1 MAKKYETPKWIKSVP
16 KGSHGTKSNDLT
28 FRYWKV
34 VSDYVRI
41 KDYLD
46 YGYCVSCKKPFVE
59 YKQSQAGH
67 YKTWGSSN
75 AYAKYNIDN
84 IAGQCGP
91 CNNWGSFEEG
101 AIFLEELKMRKG
113 DDVYQRILKFHNEQ
127 SGNKMEKWDLVD
139 KTYEMLLKIKDLGN
153 VLHSTRDVI
162 MPDYIKRAL
171 DNREK
176 ELSID

>member
-1 MAKKYETPKWIKSVP
+1 
-16 KGSHGTKSNDLT
+16 
-28 FRYWKV
+28 
-34 VSDYVRI
+34 
-41 KDYLD
+41 
-46 YGYCVSCKKPFVE
+46 
-59 YKQSQAGH
+59 
-67 YKTWGSSN
+67 
-75 AYAKYNIDN
+75 
-84 IAGQCGP
+84 
-91 CNNWGSFEEG
+91 
-101 AIFLEELKMRKG
+101 MRKG